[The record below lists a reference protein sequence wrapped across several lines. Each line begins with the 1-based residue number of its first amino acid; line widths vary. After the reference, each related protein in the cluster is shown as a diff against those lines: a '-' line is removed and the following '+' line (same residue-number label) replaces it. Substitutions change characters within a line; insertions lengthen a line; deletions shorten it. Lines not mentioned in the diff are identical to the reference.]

1 MARTSCGLRRISA
14 ETGAARR
21 RCPRRTAL
29 WRLPCVFMYLE
40 PPCSI
45 PVTASKMFVSMDET
59 TPDGY
64 EALAVLPMNDAFH
77 PNFHERQIASAA
89 DSPQGAPELISPCSS
104 LRGFGCVTSETA
116 TVTTASAAKAMP
128 APQKLSD
135 DRSGRPRF
143 GSTQGGATPRGGR
156 ARQRAEEERS
166 VAAATQVQLDRAE
179 HERERPTA
187 RRCPPT
193 DSAAD
198 RNWRALRAP
207 GRSGHR
213 RGVLSRK
220 ASVSAA
226 RLADRTTIERAER
239 WRHETI
245 ARLAGHAL

>member
-1 MARTSCGLRRISA
+1 MARTSCGLSRISA

-29 WRLPCVFMYLE
+29 WRLPCVFIYLE

-45 PVTASKMFVSMDET
+45 PVTVSKMSVSMDET

-77 PNFHERQIASAA
+77 PDFHERQISSAA

-104 LRGFGCVTSETA
+104 LRGFGCVTSEIA
-116 TVTTASAAKAMP
+116 TVTTASAAEAMP

-166 VAAATQVQLDRAE
+166 VAAAAQVQLDRAE
-179 HERERPTA
+179 HERDDQRLDVARRQTAQPIGTGERRERP
-187 RRCPPT
+187 
-193 DSAAD
+193 AD
-198 RNWRALRAP
+198 RATGAASRA
-207 GRSGHR
+207 GRP
-213 RGVLSRK
+213 
-220 ASVSAA
+220 VSAP
-226 RLADRTTIERAER
+226 RRPRTAPP
-239 WRHETI
+239 
-245 ARLAGHAL
+245 